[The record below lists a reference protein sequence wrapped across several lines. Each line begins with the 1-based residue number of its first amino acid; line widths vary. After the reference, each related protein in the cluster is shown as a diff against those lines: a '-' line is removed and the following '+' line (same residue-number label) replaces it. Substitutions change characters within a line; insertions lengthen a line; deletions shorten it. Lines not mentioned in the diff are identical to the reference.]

1 MSKPA
6 YTWPEIAAMLRGKP
20 NGSNVTVA
28 KSAIESPETA
38 GFRKDK
44 GIRTAAAPEKT
55 EDWRIKLKGG
65 GCLHVQDSEDD
76 WVAHRDVTDPRDSL
90 LGHALDDMPVM
101 TVGGAALVGLMVGGG
116 MGALAA
122 GSLAA
127 ILAMGRDAVR
137 REDEFHAFLSA
148 PTATYEETEKPAE
161 KTVEEPAAEPVP
173 EATPAPQSEPVPG
186 QKLLTEG
193 AVAEVVDIEEAR
205 RARDAQ
211 PAGKAG

>member
-1 MSKPA
+1 
-6 YTWPEIAAMLRGKP
+6 MLRGKP
-20 NGSNVTVA
+20 TGSNVTVS
-28 KSAIESPETA
+28 KTAIADPEA
-38 GFRKDK
+38 EGFRKTV

-65 GCLHVQDSEDD
+65 GCLHVQDSGDD

-101 TVGGAALVGLMVGGG
+101 TVGGAALVGLMVAGG

-161 KTVEEPAAEPVP
+161 VATPTPEVEKP
-173 EATPAPQSEPVPG
+173 EAPKAETPPAP
-186 QKLLTEG
+186 LMLTEG
-193 AVAEVVDIEEAR
+193 AVAEVIDIEEAR

-211 PAGKAG
+211 PADKAG

>member
-20 NGSNVTVA
+20 PGSNVTVG
-28 KSAIESPETA
+28 KTAIADPEA
-38 GFRKDK
+38 EGFRKAA

-65 GCLHVQDSEDD
+65 GCLHVQDDGDD

-101 TVGGAALVGLMVGGG
+101 TVGGAALVGLMVAGG

-161 KTVEEPAAEPVP
+161 VATPTPEVEKPVVP
-173 EATPAPQSEPVPG
+173 EAPAQL
-186 QKLLTEG
+186 QLTEG
-193 AVAEVVDIEEAR
+193 AVAEVIDIGEAR

-211 PAGKAG
+211 PADKAG